1 MIGNE
6 KKQKHYT
13 TPTSDIKYVQKLLNC
28 THFNPK
34 TTRYWMKKE
43 DIRGETHFRK
53 SILMD
58 V

>member
-1 MIGNE
+1 MIVNE
-6 KKQKHYT
+6 KKLKHYNS
-13 TPTSDIKYVQKLLNC
+13 PKSGIKCVQNC
-28 THFNPK
+28 IHFKPK
-34 TTRYWMKKE
+34 RSRYWMKKE

>member
-1 MIGNE
+1 MIVNE
-6 KKQKHYT
+6 EKSKHYT
-13 TPTSDIKYVQKLLNC
+13 NTPTSDIKYVQNC
-28 THFNPK
+28 IHFNPK
-34 TTRYWMKKE
+34 RSRYWMKKE